1 MSNLQPR
8 HSIINIPH
16 ELKDMVQPKTQFKP
30 EELAHRFGSK
40 YDFVRYFKES
50 LQ

>member
-8 HSIINIPH
+8 HSIINFPH
-16 ELKDMVQPKTQFKP
+16 KLKDMVQPKTQFRP
-30 EELAHRFGSK
+30 EEIAHRVGSK
-40 YDFVRYFKES
+40 SDFVRYFKES

>member
-1 MSNLQPR
+1 MQSARIKITNTTNL
-8 HSIINIPH
+8 I
-16 ELKDMVQPKTQFKP
+16 KTMDSRKSFKP